1 MITASLQ
8 VGILATYC
16 LVSLVL
22 PVDPMASGQPRL
34 AAAPFPLS
42 SLLQTN
48 LQQRWVMFRSSVRSN
63 CLCLMHLLFPQ
74 PSLLEFVLFTD
85 TVLCAHKKCR
95 CSVGLESLGINHLE
109 GDPLVSMFPIYTVPL
124 AAPLSNYLTM
134 HQYYTTYFVLRS
146 NVIPCTDLFFV

>member
-48 LQQRWVMFRSSVRSN
+48 LHQQWVMFN
-63 CLCLMHLLFPQ
+63 CLSFMHLLFPQ
-74 PSLLEFVLFTD
+74 FFLHFWICFVYWYYSL
-85 TVLCAHKKCR
+85 CSQKCR

-124 AAPLSNYLTM
+124 AAPVSNYLTM